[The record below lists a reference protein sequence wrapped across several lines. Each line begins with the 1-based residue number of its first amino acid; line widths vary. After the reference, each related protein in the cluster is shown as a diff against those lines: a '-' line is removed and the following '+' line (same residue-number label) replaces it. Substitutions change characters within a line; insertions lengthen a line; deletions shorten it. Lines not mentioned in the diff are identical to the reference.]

1 MLKYADADFP
11 IKYLE
16 ERYRHFQV
24 YILFSSNCVLPT
36 YDVTTKMKYDVN
48 VKARKNN
55 LRIGKEKSEPDS
67 DMTQI
72 LDLSER

>member
-1 MLKYADADFP
+1 
-11 IKYLE
+11 
-16 ERYRHFQV
+16 
-24 YILFSSNCVLPT
+24 
-36 YDVTTKMKYDVN
+36 MKYDVN